1 MKLKVIK
8 IYGVETGFDA
18 YIVDFIR
25 EAGKTMAIVISKDN
39 SITTIDVGDLEI
51 YFTKA
56 INVK

>member
-8 IYGVETGFDA
+8 LYRVEIAFDM
-18 YIVDFIR
+18 YVIDFVR
-25 EAGKTMAIVISKDN
+25 EAVKTMAIVISEDN

-51 YFTKA
+51 DFQKA